1 MSQLAEPVLPGFAG
15 QIGSRLNPGPA
26 FINGCIVNAHG
37 AKACVDAVHRADYP
51 KFNKCLLSQCE
62 APEKY
67 GVQLVPEAAAAI
79 KALDAP
85 KNRADRRKKTN
96 RYYFRLTDDQAKKLD
111 RLLKKLGYSTVQS
124 FCEALIRQEVSRN
137 GV

>member
-1 MSQLAEPVLPGFAG
+1 MSSLTD
-15 QIGSRLNPGPA
+15 SR
-26 FINGCIVNAHG
+26 VRHG
-37 AKACVDAVHRADYP
+37 AKACVDAVRADYP

-79 KALDAP
+79 KAMDAP
-85 KNRADRRKKTN
+85 KNRSDKRRKVN
-96 RYYFRLTDDQAKKLD
+96 RYYFRLTDEQAKKLD

-124 FCEALIRQEVSRN
+124 FCEAMIRQEVIRN

>member
-1 MSQLAEPVLPGFAG
+1 MSSLTD
-15 QIGSRLNPGPA
+15 SR
-26 FINGCIVNAHG
+26 VRHG

-124 FCEALIRQEVSRN
+124 VCEALIRQEVSRN

>member
-1 MSQLAEPVLPGFAG
+1 MSSLTD
-15 QIGSRLNPGPA
+15 SR
-26 FINGCIVNAHG
+26 VRHG
-37 AKACVDAVHRADYP
+37 AKACVDAVHRADYQ

-85 KNRADRRKKTN
+85 KNRVERRKKTN
-96 RYYFRLTDDQAKKLD
+96 RYYFRLTDDQAKILD
-111 RLLKKLGYSTVQS
+111 QLLKKNGYATVQS
-124 FCEALIRQEVSRN
+124 FCEDLIRREALCN
-137 GV
+137 GITA

>member
-1 MSQLAEPVLPGFAG
+1 MSSLTD
-15 QIGSRLNPGPA
+15 SR
-26 FINGCIVNAHG
+26 VRHG

-67 GVQLVPEAAAAI
+67 GVQLVPDAWAAI

-85 KNRADRRKKTN
+85 KNRVDRRKKTN
-96 RYYFRLTDDQAKKLD
+96 RYYFRLTDGGAEVLQQLCEAMHCV
-111 RLLKKLGYSTVQS
+111 SVQS
-124 FCEALIRQEVSRN
+124 LCEKLLEKEAKRRGIRW
-137 GV
+137 

>member
-1 MSQLAEPVLPGFAG
+1 MSSLRDIHA
-15 QIGSRLNPGPA
+15 RY
-26 FINGCIVNAHG
+26 G
-37 AKACVDAVHRADYP
+37 AKACIDAVRADYP

-96 RYYFRLTDDQAKKLD
+96 RYYFRLTDDQAKILD
-111 RLLKKLGYSTVQS
+111 RLLKKNGYATVQS
-124 FCEALIRQEVSRN
+124 FCEELIRREALCN
-137 GV
+137 GITA

>member
-1 MSQLAEPVLPGFAG
+1 MSSLTD
-15 QIGSRLNPGPA
+15 SR
-26 FINGCIVNAHG
+26 VRHG
-37 AKACVDAVHRADYP
+37 AKACVDAVRADHP

-85 KNRADRRKKTN
+85 KNRSDKRRKVN
-96 RYYFRLTDDQAKKLD
+96 RYYFRLTDEQAKKLD

-124 FCEALIRQEVSRN
+124 FCEAVIRQEVSRN

>member
-1 MSQLAEPVLPGFAG
+1 MSSLTD
-15 QIGSRLNPGPA
+15 SR
-26 FINGCIVNAHG
+26 VRHG

-79 KALDAP
+79 KALDAS

-111 RLLKKLGYSTVQS
+111 KLLKKLGYSTVQS
-124 FCEALIRQEVSRN
+124 FCEAMIKQEANRN

>member
-1 MSQLAEPVLPGFAG
+1 M
-15 QIGSRLNPGPA
+15 SRLTDSR
-26 FINGCIVNAHG
+26 IRHG
-37 AKACVDAVHRADYP
+37 AKACVDAVRADYP
-51 KFNKCLLSQCE
+51 HFNRVLLSQCE
-62 APEKY
+62 APERY
-67 GVQLVPEAAAAI
+67 GVQLVPEAAALI

-85 KNRADRRKKTN
+85 KSRADRRRKSN

-124 FCEALIRQEVSRN
+124 FCEDIIRQEAVRN

>member
-1 MSQLAEPVLPGFAG
+1 MSSLTD
-15 QIGSRLNPGPA
+15 SR
-26 FINGCIVNAHG
+26 IKHG
-37 AKACVDAVHRADYP
+37 TKTCVDAIRADYP
-51 KFNKCLLSQCE
+51 HFNRVLLSQCE
-62 APEKY
+62 APERY
-67 GVQLVPEAAAAI
+67 GVQLVPEAAALI

-111 RLLKKLGYSTVQS
+111 KLLKKLGYSTVQS
-124 FCEALIRQEVSRN
+124 FCEAMIRQEVVKN

>member
-1 MSQLAEPVLPGFAG
+1 MSSLTD
-15 QIGSRLNPGPA
+15 SR
-26 FINGCIVNAHG
+26 VRHG

-85 KNRADRRKKTN
+85 KNRSDKRRKMN
-96 RYYFRLTDDQAKKLD
+96 RYYFRLTDGGAEVLQQLCEAMHCA
-111 RLLKKLGYSTVQS
+111 SVQS
-124 FCEALIRQEVSRN
+124 LCEKLLEKEAKRRGIRW
-137 GV
+137 

>member
-1 MSQLAEPVLPGFAG
+1 MSSLKE
-15 QIGSRLNPGPA
+15 SRNR
-26 FINGCIVNAHG
+26 HG
-37 AKACVDAVHRADYP
+37 AKACVDAVRADYP
-51 KFNKCLLSQCE
+51 HFNRVLLSQCE
-62 APEKY
+62 APDRY
-67 GVQLVPEAAAAI
+67 GVQLIPEAAALI

-85 KNRADRRKKTN
+85 KSRADRRKKSN

-124 FCEALIRQEVSRN
+124 FCEAMIRQEVAKN

>member
-1 MSQLAEPVLPGFAG
+1 MSSLTD
-15 QIGSRLNPGPA
+15 SR
-26 FINGCIVNAHG
+26 VRHG

-96 RYYFRLTDDQAKKLD
+96 RYYFRLTDGGADVLQQLCVAMHCAC
-111 RLLKKLGYSTVQS
+111 VQS
-124 FCEALIRQEVSRN
+124 LCEKLLEKEAKRRGIRW
-137 GV
+137 

>member
-1 MSQLAEPVLPGFAG
+1 MSSLTD
-15 QIGSRLNPGPA
+15 SR
-26 FINGCIVNAHG
+26 VRHG

-67 GVQLVPEAAAAI
+67 GVQLVPDAAAAI

-96 RYYFRLTDDQAKKLD
+96 RYYFRLTDGGAEVLQQLCEAMHCV
-111 RLLKKLGYSTVQS
+111 SVQS
-124 FCEALIRQEVSRN
+124 LCEKLLENEAKRRGIRW
-137 GV
+137 

>member
-1 MSQLAEPVLPGFAG
+1 MSSLTD
-15 QIGSRLNPGPA
+15 SR
-26 FINGCIVNAHG
+26 VRHG
-37 AKACVDAVHRADYP
+37 AKACVDAVRADYP

-67 GVQLVPEAAAAI
+67 GVQLVPDASAAI

-96 RYYFRLTDDQAKKLD
+96 RYYFRLTDGGAEVLQQLCEAMHCV
-111 RLLKKLGYSTVQS
+111 SVQS
-124 FCEALIRQEVSRN
+124 LCEKLLEKEAKRRGIRW
-137 GV
+137 

>member
-1 MSQLAEPVLPGFAG
+1 MTFPELYRLGKKLFKADRIFYALAFFLLF
-15 QIGSRLNPGPA
+15 SA
-26 FINGCIVNAHG
+26 F
-37 AKACVDAVHRADYP
+37 
-51 KFNKCLLSQCE
+51 LLE
-62 APEKY
+62 TY
-67 GVQLVPEAAAAI
+67 PEAAAAI

-85 KNRADRRKKTN
+85 KNRTDRRKKTN

-137 GV
+137 GI

>member
-1 MSQLAEPVLPGFAG
+1 MSSLTD
-15 QIGSRLNPGPA
+15 SR
-26 FINGCIVNAHG
+26 VRHG

-85 KNRADRRKKTN
+85 KNRVERRKKTN
-96 RYYFRLTDDQAKKLD
+96 RYYFRLTDGGAEVLQQLCEAMHCASVQSLCE
-111 RLLKKLGYSTVQS
+111 RLLRE
-124 FCEALIRQEVSRN
+124 EAERN
-137 GV
+137 GIRW

>member
-1 MSQLAEPVLPGFAG
+1 MSSLTD
-15 QIGSRLNPGPA
+15 SR
-26 FINGCIVNAHG
+26 VRHG
-37 AKACVDAVHRADYP
+37 AKACVDAVRADYP

-85 KNRADRRKKTN
+85 KNRSDKRRKVK
-96 RYYFRLTDDQAKKLD
+96 RYYFRLTDGGAEVLQQLCDAMHCA
-111 RLLKKLGYSTVQS
+111 SVQS
-124 FCEALIRQEVSRN
+124 LCEKLLEKEAKRRGIRW
-137 GV
+137 

>member
-1 MSQLAEPVLPGFAG
+1 MSSWLTD
-15 QIGSRLNPGPA
+15 SR
-26 FINGCIVNAHG
+26 VRHG
-37 AKACVDAVHRADYP
+37 GMACVDAVRREGMH
-51 KFNKCLLSQCE
+51 KFNKVLLSQCE
-62 APEKY
+62 RSEKY
-67 GVQLVPEAAAAI
+67 GVQLKPEAAAAI

-85 KNRADRRKKTN
+85 KNRVERRKKTN

>member
-1 MSQLAEPVLPGFAG
+1 MSSLAD
-15 QIGSRLNPGPA
+15 SR
-26 FINGCIVNAHG
+26 VRHG
-37 AKACVDAVHRADYP
+37 AKACVDAVRADYP
-51 KFNKCLLSQCE
+51 KFNRCLLSQCE
-62 APEKY
+62 APDKY

-85 KNRADRRKKTN
+85 KNRSDKRRKVN
-96 RYYFRLTDDQAKKLD
+96 RYYFRLTDEQAKKLD

-124 FCEALIRQEVSRN
+124 FCEAVIRQEANRN

>member
-1 MSQLAEPVLPGFAG
+1 MSSLTD
-15 QIGSRLNPGPA
+15 SR
-26 FINGCIVNAHG
+26 VRHG

-67 GVQLVPEAAAAI
+67 GVQLVPDALAAI

-85 KNRADRRKKTN
+85 KNRVDRRKKTN
-96 RYYFRLTDDQAKKLD
+96 RYYFRLTDGDAEVLQQLCEAMHCV
-111 RLLKKLGYSTVQS
+111 SVQS
-124 FCEALIRQEVSRN
+124 LCEKLLEKEAKRRGIRWREPLSRH
-137 GV
+137 

>member
-1 MSQLAEPVLPGFAG
+1 MSSLTD
-15 QIGSRLNPGPA
+15 SR
-26 FINGCIVNAHG
+26 VRHG
-37 AKACVDAVHRADYP
+37 AKACVDAVRADYP

-67 GVQLVPEAAAAI
+67 GVQLVPEAASAI
-79 KALDAP
+79 KAMDAP
-85 KNRADRRKKTN
+85 KNRSDKRRKVN
-96 RYYFRLTDDQAKKLD
+96 RYYFRLTDEQAKKLD